1 MNLDDLKTS
10 WKSIDEKATAT
21 QKLSEQMVL
30 SMIKENSKSTVSR
43 IQNKLK
49 KVAFYFAGLFVLFI
63 AILAGNPFD
72 YSNLYE
78 YVPAV
83 AYAFLIVAVLEI
95 VIREIIA
102 IGKIR
107 LTKSNLHESLEKII
121 QLHETYQSVMETV
134 WKISMIIGFLLG
146 TSLLVRN
153 FETYG
158 WTKSILVIAANAITV
173 IVLYLIAKIVFK
185 QLPDTNLDE
194 LKMNLN
200 ELSE

>member
-1 MNLDDLKTS
+1 
-10 WKSIDEKATAT
+10 
-21 QKLSEQMVL
+21 MVL

-72 YSNLYE
+72 YSNWYE

-158 WTKSILVIAANAITV
+158 WTKSILLIAANAITV